1 MDLNFFF
8 ICVSPYVSDLL
19 FWLLHPTSILSRRQT
34 IVSRSTSKVRVL
46 CEDWKV
52 DGVNLLQELAANLV
66 STAYRPL
73 AYAHL
78 LCVGNHFQRVLGS
91 RFSNDLWCHESQWGF
106 LYIDLFISSR
116 LQSLKASPSRR
127 NLPRSQKRYLC
138 WYGAIVERFEMSSPW
153 ETG

>member
-1 MDLNFFF
+1 M
-8 ICVSPYVSDLL
+8 
-19 FWLLHPTSILSRRQT
+19 
-34 IVSRSTSKVRVL
+34 SRSTSKVRVL

-91 RFSNDLWCHESQWGF
+91 RTTYDVMKANGNFFTS
-106 LYIDLFISSR
+106 IS
-116 LQSLKASPSRR
+116 LLALDFKASRP
-127 NLPRSQKRYLC
+127 LHQ
-138 WYGAIVERFEMSSPW
+138 GAIFLGPRNDAFADMAQS
-153 ETG
+153 